1 MLERYCRPSQTLT
14 CTWMHGGLRL
24 VGTCWGSFLRLLFL
38 ELSRSIPIGDWCGSC
53 RLHAICEKVFDQM
66 DQISIQVTEHAVN
79 GNVAFNSWKVNVTYK
94 KKLETIEGTKKGL
107 VKATVDYDDASIV
120 FETVPVLGSLLKW
133 LRKRL
138 P

>member
-1 MLERYCRPSQTLT
+1 
-14 CTWMHGGLRL
+14 
-24 VGTCWGSFLRLLFL
+24 
-38 ELSRSIPIGDWCGSC
+38 
-53 RLHAICEKVFDQM
+53 
-66 DQISIQVTEHAVN
+66 
-79 GNVAFNSWKVNVTYK
+79 VNVTYK